1 MHDSAKKFYKLAAME
16 IKRDIHLKRLIA
28 SRHNGL
34 IKVVTGIRRCG
45 KSYLLMTLF
54 RNFLLEDGVRED
66 HIIMVD
72 LENRRN
78 KKLRDPDNLLEY
90 IDLQMVDD
98 GMYYILLDEIQ
109 VVSEFEDV
117 LNSYLSVP
125 NADVYVTGS
134 NSRFLSKDV
143 ITEFRGRGDEIHITP
158 LSFMEFH
165 SVHPELESYVA
176 LQEYLTFGG
185 LPQVCIEPD
194 EGKKIGYLQRLFEKT
209 YLTDIRERYHIRGEE
224 VMEELLDVVASC
236 IGGLT
241 NPSKIE
247 NTFRSVK
254 GVHLSKNTIKQYLD
268 ILEESFLVNR
278 CIRYDIRGRK
288 YIDTPQKFYFE
299 DLGLRNARIGFRQV
313 EQTHLMENMIYN
325 ELRLRGYIV
334 DVGVVTSN
342 MKGEDGVYRRNQLE
356 VDFVCNKGSRRVYVQ
371 SDFRLPTQEKR
382 EQEMA
387 SLLKIDDS
395 FRKVIITEDMI
406 KRHQDDNGVEWV
418 NVFDFLRSDD
428 I

>member
-288 YIDTPQKFYFE
+288 YIDTPQKFYLE
-299 DLGLRNARIGFRQV
+299 DVGLRNARIGCR
-313 EQTHLMENMIYN
+313 
-325 ELRLRGYIV
+325 
-334 DVGVVTSN
+334 
-342 MKGEDGVYRRNQLE
+342 
-356 VDFVCNKGSRRVYVQ
+356 
-371 SDFRLPTQEKR
+371 
-382 EQEMA
+382 
-387 SLLKIDDS
+387 
-395 FRKVIITEDMI
+395 
-406 KRHQDDNGVEWV
+406 
-418 NVFDFLRSDD
+418 
-428 I
+428 

>member
-288 YIDTPQKFYFE
+288 YIDTPQEFYFE

-371 SDFRLPTQEKR
+371 SAFRLPTQEKR

>member
-176 LQEYLTFGG
+176 LQ
-185 LPQVCIEPD
+185 
-194 EGKKIGYLQRLFEKT
+194 
-209 YLTDIRERYHIRGEE
+209 
-224 VMEELLDVVASC
+224 
-236 IGGLT
+236 
-241 NPSKIE
+241 
-247 NTFRSVK
+247 
-254 GVHLSKNTIKQYLD
+254 
-268 ILEESFLVNR
+268 
-278 CIRYDIRGRK
+278 
-288 YIDTPQKFYFE
+288 
-299 DLGLRNARIGFRQV
+299 
-313 EQTHLMENMIYN
+313 
-325 ELRLRGYIV
+325 
-334 DVGVVTSN
+334 
-342 MKGEDGVYRRNQLE
+342 
-356 VDFVCNKGSRRVYVQ
+356 
-371 SDFRLPTQEKR
+371 
-382 EQEMA
+382 
-387 SLLKIDDS
+387 
-395 FRKVIITEDMI
+395 
-406 KRHQDDNGVEWV
+406 
-418 NVFDFLRSDD
+418 
-428 I
+428 

>member
-1 MHDSAKKFYKLAAME
+1 M
-16 IKRDIHLKRLIA
+16 
-28 SRHNGL
+28 

-371 SDFRLPTQEKR
+371 SAFRLPTQEKR

>member
-1 MHDSAKKFYKLAAME
+1 ME

-28 SRHNGL
+28 GRHNGL
-34 IKVVTGIRRCG
+34 IKVVTGLRRCG
-45 KSYLLMTLF
+45 KSYLLMKLF
-54 RNFLLEDGVRED
+54 RKYLLDEGVRED

-72 LENRRN
+72 MEDRRN
-78 KKLRDPDNLLEY
+78 KTLRNPDNLLEY
-90 IDLQMVDD
+90 IDKHMVDD
-98 GMYYILLDEIQ
+98 AMYYILLDEIQ
-109 VVSEFEDV
+109 MVSEFADV

-158 LSFMEFH
+158 LSFREFH
-165 SVHPELESYVA
+165 SAHPEMESYVA

-185 LPQVCIEPD
+185 LPYICTEPD
-194 EGKKIGYLQRLFEKT
+194 EGKKTGYLQGLFEKT
-209 YLTDIRERYHIRGEE
+209 YLTDIRERYHIRGED
-224 VMEELLDVVASC
+224 VMAELIDVVASC

-254 GVHLSKNTIKQYLD
+254 GIPLSKNTIKQYLD
-268 ILEESFLVNR
+268 ILEESFLVNK
-278 CIRYDIRGRK
+278 CIRYDIKGRK
-288 YIDTPQKFYFE
+288 YIDTPQKYYFE

-334 DVGVVTSN
+334 DVGVVSSSI
-342 MKGEDGVYRRNQLE
+342 KGEDGVYRRNQLE
-356 VDFVCNKGSRRVYVQ
+356 VDFVCNRGSRRVYVQ
-371 SDFRLPTQEKR
+371 SAYRLPTLEKR

-418 NVFDFLRSDD
+418 NIFDFLRCDD